1 MCFLYDCY
9 LMANAT
15 ESEWFGHQGQK
26 YGNVVPCRVFSLLFP
41 ALIQISYYNGNEAR
55 QSHSSM
61 VKCQL
66 KIRDPCMPLTS
77 HEVSE
82 HVHGGHDKLEVLAI
96 DHGVYR
102 KMRVRKEWDEIERED
117 EEGGGGGGGGQA
129 EMGEDYHPNVGI
141 CLKYTL
147 EEESFSLRHR
157 SGCIRLAV
165 VKPASPNQILLI
177 AESNSML
184 PYLTSKFHLH
194 DVRTQN
200 KTLKL

>member
-1 MCFLYDCY
+1 MVFLYDCY

-41 ALIQISYYNGNEAR
+41 ALIQISYY
-55 QSHSSM
+55 
-61 VKCQL
+61 L
-66 KIRDPCMPLTS
+66 PYLRDPYMPLKDD
-77 HEVSE
+77 EVSE

-96 DHGVYR
+96 DHGLEDESE
-102 KMRVRKEWDEIERED
+102 KKSEDEIERED
-117 EEGGGGGGGGQA
+117 EGGGEGGVGGWVAGGDGR
-129 EMGEDYHPNVGI
+129 
-141 CLKYTL
+141 
-147 EEESFSLRHR
+147 EE

-184 PYLTSKFHLH
+184 PYLACHY
-194 DVRTQN
+194 
-200 KTLKL
+200 